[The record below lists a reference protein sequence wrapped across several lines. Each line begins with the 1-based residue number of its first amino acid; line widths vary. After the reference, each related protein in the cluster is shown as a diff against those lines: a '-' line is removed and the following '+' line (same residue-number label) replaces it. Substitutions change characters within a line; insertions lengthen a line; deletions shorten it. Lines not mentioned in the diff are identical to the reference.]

1 MDREGKE
8 IEIERGMMN
17 IQSIEDR
24 GRINYF
30 GWKRMEY
37 WIDYV
42 HVLTIWYCSLA
53 PGHRKRYREGI

>member
-30 GWKRMEY
+30 GWKRMDRSY
-37 WIDYV
+37 G

-53 PGHRKRYREGI
+53 LGHRKRYRGGI